1 MSRVLLACGGTGG
14 HLAPGI
20 ALAQRLTDEGHECLL
35 IVSSKAVDARMTAN
49 YPRLRFV
56 PGRGRGFGPGLL
68 NKLRFFPALLGAVWS
83 ARALLREFKPD
94 ALVCFGGFMSVGP
107 ALAARL
113 AGIPVLAHEANRR
126 PGKAVR
132 LIARFA
138 RSVHLPTGVR
148 LPGVAA
154 ERQHDSGYPVR
165 AEMRPLAKELARR
178 TLGFPATGRLLL
190 ITGGSQGA
198 APLNRWVEGQLDELA
213 ARGIHA
219 LCLTGPG
226 GRDERLE
233 RAGSLVHFLPFCHQ
247 MAAAYSAADLAVTRA
262 GAGTLAELATCRTP
276 AILVPLPHAA
286 DDHQTANALQA
297 AAGGAAI
304 LLPEREL
311 GRLGEV
317 AFGGITDNAALAAMR
332 DALALADAAN
342 HWEELARETVAL
354 AQAHGRRGAP
364 A

>member
-1 MSRVLLACGGTGG
+1 M
-14 HLAPGI
+14 
-20 ALAQRLTDEGHECLL
+20 
-35 IVSSKAVDARMTAN
+35 
-49 YPRLRFV
+49 
-56 PGRGRGFGPGLL
+56 
-68 NKLRFFPALLGAVWS
+68 
-83 ARALLREFKPD
+83 
-94 ALVCFGGFMSVGP
+94 
-107 ALAARL
+107 
-113 AGIPVLAHEANRR
+113 
-126 PGKAVR
+126 
-132 LIARFA
+132 RFA

-148 LPGVAA
+148 IPGVAA
-154 ERQHDSGYPVR
+154 GRQHDSGYPVR

-198 APLNRWVEGQLDELA
+198 APLNRWVEARLDDLA

-233 RAGSLVHFLPFCHQ
+233 RTGSVVHFLPFCHQ

-304 LLPEREL
+304 LLPEAEL
-311 GRLGEV
+311 NRLAV
-317 AFGGITDNAALAAMR
+317 VVFDRLHDNAALSVMR

-342 HWEELARETVAL
+342 RWDALAAETVAL
-354 AQAHGRRGAP
+354 AGGTVA
-364 A
+364 

>member
-1 MSRVLLACGGTGG
+1 MNRVLLACGGTGG

-56 PGRGRGFGPGLL
+56 PGQGRGFGPGFLA
-68 NKLRFFPALLGAVWS
+68 KLRFFPALLGAVWS
-83 ARALLREFKPD
+83 ARTLLRAFKPD

-113 AGIPVLAHEANRR
+113 GGIPVLVHEANRR

-138 RSVHLPTGVR
+138 QSIHLPAGVR
-148 LPGVAA
+148 LAGLPAG
-154 ERQHDSGYPVR
+154 RQHDSGYPVR

-178 TLGFPATGRLLL
+178 TLGFPSTGRLLL
-190 ITGGSQGA
+190 FTGGSQGA
-198 APLNRWVEGQLDELA
+198 ASLNRWVESHLDELA

-226 GRDERLE
+226 GRDERVE
-233 RAGSLVHFLPFCHQ
+233 RAGVVIHFLPFCHQ
-247 MAAAYSAADLAVTRA
+247 MATAYSAADLAVTRA
-262 GAGTLAELATCRTP
+262 GAGTLAELATCRTA
-276 AILVPLPHAA
+276 AILVPFPHAA

-297 AAGGAAI
+297 AESGAAI

-317 AFGGITDNAALAAMR
+317 AFGCLADNAALAAMR

-342 HWEELARETVAL
+342 HWEELARETIELAQARARRVAL
-354 AQAHGRRGAP
+354 A
-364 A
+364 

>member
-20 ALAQRLTDEGHECLL
+20 ALAQRLTDEGHDCLL
-35 IVSSKAVDARMTAN
+35 MVSSKAVDAQMTAH
-49 YPRLRFV
+49 YARLKFV

-83 ARALLREFKPD
+83 AHQLLRTFRPQ

-113 AGIPVLAHEANRR
+113 HGVPVLVHEANRR

-138 RSVHLPTGVR
+138 RSIHLPAGVR
-148 LPGVAA
+148 LPGLAA

-165 AEMRPLAKELARR
+165 SEMRPVAKDLARR
-178 TLGFPATGRLLL
+178 ALGFPLMGRLIL

-198 APLNRWVEGQLDELA
+198 APLNRWLEANLENLA
-213 ARGIHA
+213 ERGVHA

-226 GRDERLE
+226 GRAERLE
-233 RAGSLVHFLPFCHQ
+233 RPGSVVQFLPFCHQ

-286 DDHQTANALQA
+286 DDHQTANALHA
-297 AAGGAAI
+297 AASGAA
-304 LLPEREL
+304 LMLPERDLADLSALAFDCL
-311 GRLGEV
+311 GDKAKL
-317 AFGGITDNAALAAMR
+317 AALR
-332 DALALADAAN
+332 DGLALADAAN
-342 HWEELARETVAL
+342 RWEELCLETVRL
-354 AQAHGRRGAP
+354 AQAPRRPVA
-364 A
+364 